1 MKKNI
6 ILIGFMGCGKTS
18 VGIRLSYRMRRTMID
33 TDKTIERFQKMT
45 ISDIFAQMGEEA
57 FRRMET
63 QCLKRLLEEAD
74 GQIISTGGGLPVRE
88 ENRSLLKQLG
98 MVIYLRVTP
107 QTVCRRLASDT
118 TRPLLQ
124 GENPEE
130 KVRLLLEG
138 RKEIYEDAA
147 DMIIDVDDK
156 NFDEILDEIIE
167 RVGTD
172 DEATGN

>member
-63 QCLKRLLEEAD
+63 QCVKRLLEEAD